1 MEAMMGIP
9 EDQLKTWAKQGSV
22 QGSSETYNLVKETL
36 EEDVAPYHGKDVSV
50 FLQGSYGNDTN
61 IIGESD
67 VDIVIRLKD
76 CWQSDLSELNEEQET
91 AYKEAYSNA
100 TYGHVEFRKDVLTVL
115 RNEYGKGVEDGNK
128 AIYVPPSDAR
138 RATDVVAAIQ
148 FRRYF
153 KFNGLQD
160 QSYAEGIC
168 FYDKAGTRIA
178 NYPKQHSENVTKRHQ
193 DSNEWLKP
201 MVRIIKNART
211 KMVNDEALEAG
222 IAPSYFLEGLL
233 YNAPL
238 ECFGTNYNTSLQKVL
253 QWMYD
258 TEDDTK
264 WVTAN
269 EQYYLL
275 RDGYATCWPT
285 GNYATFKNAIIK
297 LWNDW

>member
-1 MEAMMGIP
+1 MGIP

-22 QGSSETYNLVKETL
+22 QGSSKTYNLIKETL
-36 EEDVAPYHGKDVSV
+36 EDNAAPYQGKDVSV

-67 VDIVIRLKD
+67 VDVVIRLRD
-76 CWQSDLSELNEEQET
+76 CWYSDLSELKEEEKA
-91 AYKEAYSNA
+91 AYNA
-100 TYGHVEFRKDVLTVL
+100 TYGSAAYGLVDFRKDVLTVL
-115 RNEYGKGVEDGNK
+115 RNEYGKDVEDGSK
-128 AIYVPPSDAR
+128 AIYVPPSDVR
-138 RATDVVAAIQ
+138 RDTDVIAAIQ

-160 QSYAEGIC
+160 QHYAEGIC
-168 FYDKAGTRIA
+168 FHNKADTRIT
-178 NYPKQHSENVTKRHQ
+178 NYPIQHSENMTKRHQ
-193 DSNEWLKP
+193 ESNGWLKP

-211 KMVNDEALEAG
+211 KMVNDEKLEAG
-222 IAPSYFLEGLL
+222 IAPSYFLEGLI

-258 TEDDTK
+258 TKDNTK
-264 WVTAN
+264 WLTAN

-275 RDGYATCWPT
+275 RDGHATTWPI
-285 GNYATFKNAIIK
+285 GNYTKFKNALIK